1 MQPSKEVVALTSQTD
16 EALKKLGW
24 IWVPKVGDWCI
35 WSGGLH
41 LVMGKPFYRDDYD
54 GGMRPGQG
62 GLWVNCRS
70 VEQTIDIMHRVENC
84 TPILRWEDDI
94 EPALEGLGYWL
105 DTPEKLCDKQEYE
118 VVIWTKKRGI
128 LGYGQTRQES
138 VMRAVIKL
146 AEEVGK

>member
-1 MQPSKEVVALTSQTD
+1 MQPSKERIKLTPQTN

-24 IWVPKVGDWCI
+24 KWDPKVGDWCI

-84 TPILRWEDDI
+84 TPILHWEDDI
-94 EPALEGLGYWL
+94 EPILEEKGYDLVAWLRPDGYWCRIR
-105 DTPEKLCDKQEYE
+105 DWKEIDICEGPYK
-118 VVIWTKKRGI
+118 
-128 LGYGQTRQES
+128 TRQ
-138 VMRAVIKL
+138 VAIMQVVIKL